1 LATRFTIE
9 DEQFGQ
15 TFPLLSDFSMDDG
28 GECRQGQPLLIER
41 GCDHRVACRA
51 VEEGWA

>member
-15 TFPLLSDFSMDDG
+15 TFPLLSDFSMDGTGDG
-28 GECRQGQPLLIER
+28 FGSGESL
-41 GCDHRVACRA
+41 A
-51 VEEGWA
+51 VK